1 MIGSISNYSAPKV
14 SVIMPVYNTELY
26 VERAMISLME
36 QTLDDVQ
43 FIIIDDG
50 SKDNSLS
57 IIKEIITRYPSRK
70 DQIILISRENRGV
83 AATRAQGMKL
93 ATGDYI
99 IHFDSDDWTDNDWL
113 ETLYNKAVA
122 SDADVIICDFFVE
135 CLNKTLI
142 ANEHVASS
150 SQNCVKNL
158 LVGDISNSSC
168 NKLVKAN
175 IFRDHEITF
184 HSKYDMGEDF
194 FVTFLVFM
202 NANKIV
208 HVNKPLYHYNRLNE
222 NSLTKSYSIKA
233 LDDLVGIVEL
243 TEFYLNKA
251 NVIDLY
257 TNELDVFKLGV
268 KLQFAL
274 HFHNDIERIKLAFD
288 LYPDTNRL
296 IFCSK
301 FRALKLVYAMR
312 LLHLLFLYKK
322 AYHLWKLVRIRLRR
336 LNNICFS

>member
-1 MIGSISNYSAPKV
+1 MSGSISGYFAPKV

-26 VERAMISLME
+26 IERAMISLME

-50 SKDNSLS
+50 SIDNSLS

-70 DQIILISRENRGV
+70 NQTIIVSRENRGV

-99 IHFDSDDWTDNDWL
+99 IHFDSDDWTENDWL
-113 ETLYNKAVA
+113 ETLYNKAVI

-135 CLNKTLI
+135 CLNKTLVV
-142 ANEHVASS
+142 NEDVASS
-150 SQNCVKNL
+150 SQNCVKKL
-158 LVGDISNSSC
+158 LLGDISNSSC

-175 IFRDHEITF
+175 VLRDNEITY

-194 FVTFLVFM
+194 LVTFLVFM
-202 NANKIV
+202 NAKNIV
-208 HVNKPLYHYNRLNE
+208 HINKPLYHYNKLNE

-243 TEFYLNKA
+243 TESYLNKVNA
-251 NVIDLY
+251 IKLY
-257 TNELDVFKLGV
+257 ADELDVFKLGV

-288 LYPDTNRL
+288 LYPDTNKL
-296 IFCSK
+296 IFHSK
-301 FRALKLVYAMR
+301 FRILKLIYAMR
-312 LLHLLFLYKK
+312 RLHLLSLYKK
-322 AYHLWKLVRIRLRR
+322 AYQLWKFLRISLR
-336 LNNICFS
+336 